1 MKTKLFALALLTF
14 VSCQVPS
21 NHQHFN
27 PIVTGVVTK
36 IGLTSGKRQKFI
48 ITLRDTI
55 GNLHETRT
63 REISYSV
70 GDTVTLEIEQK

>member
-1 MKTKLFALALLTF
+1 MKTKLFALTLLTF
-14 VSCQVPS
+14 VSCQAPI

-36 IGLTSGKRQKFI
+36 IGLTSGKNQKFI
-48 ITLRDTI
+48 VTLQDTN
-55 GNLHETRT
+55 GTLYETRN

-70 GDTVTLEIEQK
+70 GDTVTLEIK

>member
-1 MKTKLFALALLTF
+1 MKTKLFALILITF

-21 NHQHFN
+21 NNQHFN

-36 IGLTSGKRQKFI
+36 IGLTSGKNQKFI
-48 ITLRDTI
+48 VTLQDTN
-55 GNLHETRT
+55 GTLYETRN

-70 GDTVTLEIEQK
+70 GDTVTLEIE

>member
-36 IGLTSGKRQKFI
+36 IGLTSGTYQEFI
-48 ITLRDTI
+48 VTLRDTN
-55 GNLHETRT
+55 GTLHEKRT
-63 REISYSV
+63 EEISYSV
-70 GDTVTLEIEQK
+70 GDTVTLELNSK

>member
-1 MKTKLFALALLTF
+1 MKTKLFALMLLTF

-36 IGLTSGKRQKFI
+36 IGLTSGKRQDFI
-48 ITLRDTI
+48 VTLRDTN
-55 GNLHETRT
+55 GTLYDTRT
-63 REISYSV
+63 KEISYNV
-70 GDTVTLEIEQK
+70 GDTVTLEIE

>member
-14 VSCQVPS
+14 VSCEVPS

-36 IGLTSGKRQKFI
+36 IGLTSAKSQDFI
-48 ITLRDTI
+48 VTLRDTNGI
-55 GNLHETRT
+55 LHETRT

-70 GDTVTLEIEQK
+70 GDTVTLEIE

>member
-1 MKTKLFALALLTF
+1 MKTKLFALILLTF

-36 IGLTSGKRQKFI
+36 IGLTSGKNQKFI
-48 ITLRDTI
+48 VTLQDTN
-55 GNLHETRT
+55 GTLYETRN

-70 GDTVTLEIEQK
+70 GDTVTLEIE

>member
-1 MKTKLFALALLTF
+1 MKTKLFALALITF

-21 NHQHFN
+21 NHQHFD

-36 IGLTSGKRQKFI
+36 IGLSPGKYQKFI
-48 ITLRDTI
+48 VTLQDTN
-55 GNLHETRT
+55 GTLHETRT

-70 GDTVTLEIEQK
+70 GDTVTLEIE

>member
-1 MKTKLFALALLTF
+1 MKTKLFALTLLTF

-36 IGLTSGKRQKFI
+36 IGLTFGKNQKFI
-48 ITLRDTI
+48 VTLQDTN
-55 GNLHETRT
+55 GTLYETRN

-70 GDTVTLEIEQK
+70 GDTVTLEIE

>member
-21 NHQHFN
+21 NHQHFDT
-27 PIVTGVVTK
+27 IVTGVVTK

-48 ITLRDTI
+48 VTLQDTN
-55 GNLHETRT
+55 GTLYETRT
-63 REISYSV
+63 REITYNV
-70 GDTVTLEIEQK
+70 GDTVTLEIE